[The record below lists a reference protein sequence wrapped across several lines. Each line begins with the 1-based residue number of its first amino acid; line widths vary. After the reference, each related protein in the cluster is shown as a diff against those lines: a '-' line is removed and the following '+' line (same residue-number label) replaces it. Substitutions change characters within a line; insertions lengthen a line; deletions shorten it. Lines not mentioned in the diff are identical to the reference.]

1 MPFFSMPLCPDGS
14 PLAVKA
20 RRVRLLW
27 CFLAALLVSAPAV
40 ADAAKETAS
49 DSQGRDRIGL
59 VLSGGGAK
67 GLSHVGVLR
76 VLEEMQI
83 PVDFVVGTSAGA
95 AVGALYAQGMSV
107 REIEKR
113 LVDMNW
119 VSSFRDTPGRRY
131 QPVREKSASWRVP
144 VAPGIGV
151 GRDGLRFG
159 MGLVAG
165 QNLGFILNE
174 LTRDAALVRDFDE
187 LPIPFRAVAT
197 DLATGEQVVLSRG
210 NLADAIRA
218 SMSIPGVY
226 APVVVDGRTLV
237 DGGVANNLPVSVAR
251 DLGAD
256 IIIAIDITDELA
268 EVETLQ
274 QAFAVVAQLTT
285 LMTRQN
291 VDAQL
296 DLLNEDDVLIRPD
309 LQGLTSADF
318 FQAPVLI
325 ELGASQAR
333 AQATELYR
341 LAVDNDAWQDYLAG
355 KRSRDFTPGDVQR
368 IRIRQDSRLGDR
380 FLRDRVR
387 QQEGQP
393 FDSARL
399 EEDLNRIYGLGYY
412 EIVSYSLAPGDDEGT
427 ELDITVREKSWG
439 PNYLSFGLGYEENFD
454 GDTHFNVASQLRM
467 TELNRLGG
475 EWQTGLQ
482 LGTEPWVRSEWF
494 QPIEHG
500 YRRFLAA
507 GVEYQRE
514 RFRVFDEGRRVAD
527 VDVSTRKLDLALGT
541 ELGPDGEVR
550 LGLERGYARVD
561 DQVGVSAASNS
572 RIQQGGWFLRLV
584 HDSLN
589 DTFMP
594 DSGSFAGVRASL
606 ERPGLGSD
614 SDFDRI
620 SMRLAQAGSY
630 KRWVL
635 FGEAFASLVTRGDAG
650 VENAVPLGG
659 FRRLS
664 GYGRGE
670 VSGQDA
676 VVLSLM
682 GYRRFGSEV
691 VPLFA
696 GVATD
701 GGGAWDS
708 IDNARSDNLL
718 VSGSVFVGAD
728 TFLGPA
734 QLAFSYNNDKHWG
747 IYLNVGYSLG
757 QLFD

>member
-1 MPFFSMPLCPDGS
+1 MSALRS
-14 PLAVKA
+14 
-20 RRVRLLW
+20 VRLLTSLW
-27 CFLAALLVSAPAV
+27 ASLTVFRALFPAALMALAGISPGALAE
-40 ADAAKETAS
+40 ALAGE
-49 DSQGRDRIGL
+49 QGRPKIGL

-83 PVDFVVGTSAGA
+83 PVDLVVGTSAGA
-95 AVGALYAQGMSV
+95 AVGALYAQGMPV
-107 REIEKR
+107 REIERR
-113 LVDMNW
+113 LVEMNW
-119 VSSFRDTPGRRY
+119 VSSFRDTPGRHYR
-131 QPVREKSASWRVP
+131 PVRDKSQDWRVP
-144 VAPGIGV
+144 VAPGLGV

-174 LTRDAALVRDFDE
+174 LTRDAALVRNFDE
-187 LPIPFRAVAT
+187 LPVPFRAVAT
-197 DLATGEQVVLSRG
+197 DLATGEEVVLADGS
-210 NLADAIRA
+210 LADAIRA

-226 APVVVDGRTLV
+226 APVTLGDRTLV

-251 DLGAD
+251 QLGAD
-256 IIIAIDITDELA
+256 VIIAIDITDEMA
-268 EVETLQ
+268 EVDSLQ

-291 VDAQL
+291 VEAQL
-296 DLLNEDDVLIRPD
+296 ALLGENDVLIRPD
-309 LQGLTSADF
+309 LEGLTSADF

-325 ELGASQAR
+325 ELGATQAR
-333 AQATELYR
+333 TQATELYR
-341 LAVDNDAWQDYLAG
+341 LAVDDEHWQDYLA
-355 KRSRDFTPGDVQR
+355 RRDSRNFAPGDIQR
-368 IRIRQDSRLGDR
+368 IHIRQDSRLGDR
-380 FLRDRVR
+380 FLRDRIR
-387 QQEGQP
+387 QKEGRP
-393 FDSARL
+393 LDAERL
-399 EEDLNRIYGLGYY
+399 EDDLNRIFGLGYY
-412 EIVSYSLAPGDDEGT
+412 ETVSYSLKPADDGT

-454 GDTHFNVASQLRM
+454 GDTHFNVASQVRL

-482 LGTEPWVRSEWF
+482 LGTEPWIRSEWF

-514 RFRVFDEGRRVAD
+514 SFRVFEGGRRVAD

-541 ELGPDGEVR
+541 ELGPDGEIR

-561 DQVGVSAASNS
+561 DQIGESPASNN
-572 RIQQGGWFLRLV
+572 RIQQGGWFLRIV

-594 DSGSFAGVRASL
+594 DEGSFAGVRARF

-614 SDFDRI
+614 SDFDRV
-620 SMRLAQAGSY
+620 SVRLARAGSH

-635 FGEAFASLVTRGDAG
+635 FGEGFASVVTRGDAG
-650 VENAVPLGG
+650 VENAVALGG

-676 VVLSLM
+676 AVISVM
-682 GYRRFGSEV
+682 GYRKFGSEV
-691 VPLFA
+691 VPFFA

-701 GGGAWDS
+701 TGGAWDK
-708 IDNARSDNLL
+708 IENARSDDLL
-718 VSGSVFVGAD
+718 VSGSVFAGVD
-728 TFLGPA
+728 TFLGPV

-747 IYLNVGYSLG
+747 VYLNVGYSLG